1 MGSQTSVW
9 DLRYPDSTD
18 DVRVYEDVKNLA
30 DDTEAALNALQAL
43 IPVWSKR
50 AERTTDGT
58 ATTTTEQP
66 YLRLDS
72 VPIVTGKG
80 IRIWCPPMIFD
91 STVAGDLIQAVIRV
105 STSGAATISSTALT
119 VLAQRAY
126 SAAGNQETVGL
137 SIPYIPA
144 TTGNLSILLSYV
156 RAGGT
161 GNVRIRAV
169 SSIPAQINVD
179 QYNGTAPANTGVS
192 L

>member
-1 MGSQTSVW
+1 MGQTSVW
-9 DLRYPDSTD
+9 DIRYPESTD
-18 DVRVYEDVKNLA
+18 DVRVYEDIKNAA
-30 DDTEAALNALQAL
+30 DDAEAALNTLLAMV
-43 IPVWSKR
+43 PTWSKR

-58 ATTTTEQP
+58 ATTTTEQGF
-66 YLRLDS
+66 LRLDS

-80 IRIWCPPMIFD
+80 VRIWVPPLIFD

-105 STSGAATISSTALT
+105 STSGAATTSSTALT
-119 VLAQRAY
+119 VLAKRAF
-126 SAAGNQETVGL
+126 SAAGNQETGGL
-137 SIPYIPA
+137 EIPYIPA

-161 GNVRIRAV
+161 GNVRLRAN

-179 QYNGTAPANTGVS
+179 SYNGTAPANTGTS